1 MTVVK
6 FDSVYFDNNISP
18 YVKNAKDD
26 LKKAKSKAN
35 SLSVPYD
42 YKYRKY
48 LVNLDDKIK
57 GYMDDLDRFNS
68 WVSNC
73 KKNYKDISDKYTEK
87 LEKIEKYSIN
97 KHPKI

>member
-1 MTVVK
+1 ME
-6 FDSVYFDNNISP
+6 F
-18 YVKNAKDD
+18 
-26 LKKAKSKAN
+26 
-35 SLSVPYD
+35 
-42 YKYRKY
+42 
-48 LVNLDDKIK
+48 IK